1 MKPDLELYQAT
12 IEAIVKVGSQ
22 PTESD
27 LAQLYAGKGLWEI
40 ERSEDYEKYIKW
52 RDSLTTLDRAII
64 SLKNVKDN
72 DLYTWDGKYCRE
84 DAERA
89 IAVVD
94 FFKKYGFSITDD
106 MQQLLD
112 GTDESYVK
120 E

>member
-1 MKPDLELYQAT
+1 MAYKRKTYDCGVCKD
-12 IEAIVKVGSQ
+12 IEYTYV
-22 PTESD
+22 
-27 LAQLYAGKGLWEI
+27 
-40 ERSEDYEKYIKW
+40 KW
-52 RDSLTTLDRAII
+52 RDSLTALDRAII
-64 SLKNVKDN
+64 SLQEVKCN
-72 DLYTWDGKYCRE
+72 DLYTWDGKYSRE
-84 DAERA
+84 YAERA